1 MNILFA
7 APNCLLDASSGASM
21 SCRRILEGL
30 AARGHNVKAFSATVF
45 DCPQFPNSQTFLQHI
60 RASVVS
66 RLPEQQSTIWG
77 LKRNLVTYFIL
88 PSRALTRL
96 KMTCEEEIFFQEVL
110 KSITKQVRPD
120 VVLAYGGWFM
130 EKDTY
135 RWLKGQ
141 NIPTA
146 FYLAN
151 PRYNNADTFRDITL
165 LLTDSEATAELYKN
179 RLGLTLHPL
188 GKFITPVKLAAQAP
202 RDCVTFINPS
212 MEKGATVFI
221 SIVQEAQRRGLSAQ
235 FLVVESKARLEGAL
249 KALGHSMSDF
259 PNITCLPLQEDMTN
273 VWSRTRVLLS
283 PSLWHE
289 SGPRT
294 IVEACSAG
302 IPVLSTDSGGAP
314 EFLGEFGFLFP
325 IPPEAKE
332 KASNPVNIE
341 TAKEWTDFLEKLLTD
356 EVFFAQASERASE
369 RWRVLNQRDPFTK
382 LEKLFEGALPK
393 T

>member
-1 MNILFA
+1 
-7 APNCLLDASSGASM
+7 M

-30 AARGHNVKAFSATVF
+30 AARGHDVNAFGATVF
-45 DCPQFPNSQTFLQHI
+45 DRPQFSDSQKFLQHI
-60 RASVVS
+60 KASVVS
-66 RLPEQQSTIWG
+66 KLPAQRTAIWG
-77 LKRNLVTYFIL
+77 LKRNLVTYLIL
-88 PSRALTRL
+88 LLHSLVRM
-96 KMTCEEEIFFQEVL
+96 KMACEEEVFYQEVL
-110 KSITKQVRPD
+110 KSIVPQVRPD

-135 RWLKGQ
+135 RWLKDQ

-151 PRYNNADTFRDITL
+151 PRYNKADTFRDVSLLIT
-165 LLTDSEATAELYKN
+165 DGEATADLYKK

-188 GKFITPVKLAAQAP
+188 GKFVTPVPMGTAAQ

-212 MEKGATVFI
+212 MDKAATIFI
-221 SIVQEAQRRGLSAQ
+221 GIVQEAKRRGLSAK
-235 FLVVESKARLEGAL
+235 FLVVESKSRLEDAL
-249 KALGHSMSDF
+249 KAQGLAISEF
-259 PNITCLPLQEDMTN
+259 PNITCLPLQEDMNT

-314 EFLGEFGFLFP
+314 EFLGDIGFLFP
-325 IPPEAKE
+325 IPSEAKE
-332 KASNPVNIE
+332 NPSNPIKIE
-341 TAKEWTDFLEKLLTD
+341 TAKEWTDVLEKLLTD
-356 EVFFAQASERASE
+356 EAFFEQACERASV
-369 RWRVLNQRDPFTK
+369 RWQVLNQRDPFTK
-382 LEKLFEGALPK
+382 LENLLEGILPK
-393 T
+393 TSKGAPS